1 MNLCDLTEFGGWRYG
16 GGFTRVTLQFTAH
29 SWSPQ
34 IYFPIFFCKLPK
46 RLQNILSLSH
56 RSFLF
61 LFSEALTPS
70 DTQALW
76 EWVAWEGSGI
86 LSILVTISKYL
97 SILFFSKRNFSDSVK
112 SVKYSSLDKKKFLKL
127 SSCYLSSLISN
138 LSRRLKFNFK

>member
-1 MNLCDLTEFGGWRYG
+1 MTEFGGWRYG
-16 GGFTRVTLQFTAH
+16 GGIYKSHIAVYTAG
-29 SWSPQ
+29 PLN
-34 IYFPIFFCKLPK
+34 FIFLYSFASYQKDYK
-46 RLQNILSLSH
+46 TFSLSH
-56 RSFLF
+56 RYFLF

-97 SILFFSKRNFSDSVK
+97 SILFFLREILVRVVK

-127 SSCYLSSLISN
+127 SSCYLSSLISS